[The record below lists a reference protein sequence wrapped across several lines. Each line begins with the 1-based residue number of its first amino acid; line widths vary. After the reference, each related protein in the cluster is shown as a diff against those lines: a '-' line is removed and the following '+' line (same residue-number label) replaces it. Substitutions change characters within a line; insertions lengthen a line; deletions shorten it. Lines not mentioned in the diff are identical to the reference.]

1 MGCLVQTGLDYNVV
15 SSFIKQVPMVPNQTK
30 HALEKKIDCMTNFL
44 GYSVNSLEE
53 FPAYLCYDFERV
65 KLRFRMYI
73 RLREKGAAKPKVS
86 MGTILACSCAI
97 CKTLCRCP
105 LLRTS
110 YVGKFKECISF
121 KPRLVLH
128 LNCAQFICIVSVKL
142 MPSIHYHGSNRWA
155 FSLFAVVFNK
165 FLYESSI
172 SCSLLLTI
180 PCCLLFSN
188 LQLWDGS
195 H

>member
-1 MGCLVQTGLDYNVV
+1 
-15 SSFIKQVPMVPNQTK
+15 
-30 HALEKKIDCMTNFL
+30 
-44 GYSVNSLEE
+44 
-53 FPAYLCYDFERV
+53 
-65 KLRFRMYI
+65 
-73 RLREKGAAKPKVS
+73 

-105 LLRTS
+105 PWRTC
-110 YVGKFKECISF
+110 YVGKFTECISF

-155 FSLFAVVFNK
+155 FFLFAVVFNK

-188 LQLWDGS
+188 LQIWDGS